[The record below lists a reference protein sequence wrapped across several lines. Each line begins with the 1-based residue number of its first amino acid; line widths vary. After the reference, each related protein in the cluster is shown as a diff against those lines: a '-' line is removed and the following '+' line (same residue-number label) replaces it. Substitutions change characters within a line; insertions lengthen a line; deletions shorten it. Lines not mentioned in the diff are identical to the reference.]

1 MPSQPIA
8 ETPAV
13 AHPVDDDTIPPA
25 VDDEVAP
32 PNIDDK
38 YDDVA
43 EPKDDEYDDVAPPKD
58 DDYDLL
64 AAQEA
69 CADAR
74 RKFKKGKFK
83 KSSKTD
89 SELQEEFDSLIPFD
103 SSDEEEEEGAQIPAG
118 RPTVPDPSSP
128 SSPSLRIIKS
138 RGTGMADKVQLS
150 GGAWVTNYEYQRL
163 LQMGKNKSMLRA
175 QGLFHAEDMFKP
187 PPSQRRARVQV
198 TEPSE
203 PSRILPARLSKSLPK
218 S

>member
-69 CADAR
+69 HADAR

-118 RPTVPDPSSP
+118 RPTVPDPRLLPPLPSESSN
-128 SSPSLRIIKS
+128 
-138 RGTGMADKVQLS
+138 RGARAWLTRCNFR

-163 LQMGKNKSMLRA
+163 LQMGKNKSTVTISISSS
-175 QGLFHAEDMFKP
+175 GL
-187 PPSQRRARVQV
+187 V
-198 TEPSE
+198 T
-203 PSRILPARLSKSLPK
+203 RDKK
-218 S
+218 